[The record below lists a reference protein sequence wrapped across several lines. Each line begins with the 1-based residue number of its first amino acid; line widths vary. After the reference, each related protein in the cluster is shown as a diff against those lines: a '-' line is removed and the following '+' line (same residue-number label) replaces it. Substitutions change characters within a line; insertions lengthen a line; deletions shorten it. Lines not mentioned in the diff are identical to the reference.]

1 MRTGERICVSQS
13 FYRGN
18 YFFKSKFIKVNAKV
32 PGFFVNFQKLPNIIL
47 IYKLFKN
54 VAETIKN

>member
-1 MRTGERICVSQS
+1 M
-13 FYRGN
+13 
-18 YFFKSKFIKVNAKV
+18 KVNAKV

>member
-1 MRTGERICVSQS
+1 MQR
-13 FYRGN
+13 FPD
-18 YFFKSKFIKVNAKV
+18 FLLK
-32 PGFFVNFQKLPNIIL
+32 FQKLPNIIL